1 MSTQRPWDDART
13 SARGSGP
20 PPGPDTGPRAPT
32 GGGPGRPGPGG
43 PGARDAAGGS
53 GRDLGW
59 GEVDRQATSVAQRP
73 PTRPKRPAGS
83 DRVKVVLGAVGAL
96 LVLATGAFLV
106 LFGPEGDDAA
116 DARDDGASAV
126 PAVPD
131 VVEDPTDDAPP
142 PVDRLEIAPD
152 PAPPTTGDPA
162 PLTREPEDRTAF
174 ARAAR
179 DRTVTVYCFA
189 GQSQGSGWPFR
200 ASSLGAT
207 APGSG
212 TLIVTN
218 AHVVEGCERGQVMI
232 ELGDEQVIG
241 DVVGYDLFE
250 TDRGGR
256 DLALVRA
263 DINIEPFD
271 VSTDVDIGHWVMA
284 VGSPSGLDGTV
295 TFGFIAN
302 DRDGVLIF
310 DAAISP
316 GNSGGPLVNAR
327 GEVIGTNTWLLG
339 EFGSLS
345 MALRVDVLC
354 VRLLDCR

>member
-1 MSTQRPWDDART
+1 MSPQRPWDDART
-13 SARGSGP
+13 IARGSGP
-20 PPGPDTGPRAPT
+20 PQGPDTGPRTPP

-43 PGARDAAGGS
+43 PGARDAAGGA

-59 GEVDRQATSVAQRP
+59 GEVDRRATPVAQRP
-73 PTRPKRPAGS
+73 LRRLGRQGGS
-83 DRVKVVLGAVGAL
+83 DRVTTALGGAVALVVLAVGAIT
-96 LVLATGAFLV
+96 VF
-106 LFGPEGDDAA
+106 
-116 DARDDGASAV
+116 DGSGNVIGV
-126 PAVPD
+126 PVPP
-131 VVEDPTDDAPP
+131 VEAPP
-142 PVDRLEIAPD
+142 DAGSVPPVQREEEA
-152 PAPPTTGDPA
+152 PAPAPSVPEDRP
-162 PLTREPEDRTAF
+162 PLTREPEDRTVF
-174 ARAAR
+174 ARGVR
-179 DRTVTVYCFA
+179 ERTVTVICPA

-207 APGSG
+207 VPGTG

>member
-1 MSTQRPWDDART
+1 MSTPHPWDDART

-20 PPGPDTGPRAPT
+20 PQGPNSGPRTPVDS
-32 GGGPGRPGPGG
+32 GPGSGPGSG
-43 PGARDAAGGS
+43 RPDGAAS
-53 GRDLGW
+53 GARDLGW
-59 GEVDRQATSVAQRP
+59 SDIDRKVSTAPYRS
-73 PTRPKRPAGS
+73 PTLVERAGGS
-83 DRVKVVLGAVGAL
+83 KALAGGFAALVVLAVS
-96 LVLATGAFLV
+96 AFLV
-106 LFGPEGDDAA
+106 ISGTQQDADPSGD
-116 DARDDGASAV
+116 ASASADEPDDPAV
-126 PAVPD
+126 SSLPNLEEPPTEERVEDQPAVP
-131 VVEDPTDDAPP
+131 PA
-142 PVDRLEIAPD
+142 APD
-152 PAPPTTGDPA
+152 VQQ
-162 PLTREPEDRTAF
+162 PLSREPEDRTAF
-174 ARAAR
+174 ALAIRE
-179 DRTVTVYCFA
+179 RTVTVYCLA
-189 GQSQGSGWPFR
+189 AQSQGSGWPFR

-207 APGSG
+207 APGAG

-218 AHVVEGCERGQVMI
+218 AHVVDGCEGGEVVIQ
-232 ELGDEQVIG
+232 LGDQRVVG

-256 DLALVRA
+256 DLALVLA
-263 DINIEPFD
+263 DIDIEPFD
-271 VSTDVDIGHWVMA
+271 VSTDVEIGNWVMA

-295 TFGFIAN
+295 TFGYIAN

-354 VRLLDCR
+354 VRLLECR